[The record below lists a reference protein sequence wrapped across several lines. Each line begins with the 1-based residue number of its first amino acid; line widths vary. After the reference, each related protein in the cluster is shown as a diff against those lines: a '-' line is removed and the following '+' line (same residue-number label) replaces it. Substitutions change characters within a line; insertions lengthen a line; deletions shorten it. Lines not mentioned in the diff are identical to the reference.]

1 MSRIFFL
8 ISILGYSSLVY
19 SWSLDPQKLS
29 SDINTKEAKHP
40 STEQTKKLLK
50 QLENYESY
58 RPDSWSDAVR
68 RPFHRKRYK
77 FFSDED

>member
-1 MSRIFFL
+1 MSRFYL
-8 ISILGYSSLVY
+8 ISILAYSSLVY

-29 SDINTKEAKHP
+29 SGIKTKEAKHP

-68 RPFHRKRYK
+68 SPFHRKRYK
-77 FFSDED
+77 FFSEED